1 MGVVGRG
8 QRLPP
13 TARKREAKKGGIK
26 KRKREGVRRKETM
39 RGRGKEKENGAKGG
53 GGRSRQRLG
62 GAGVRGGAEGSNT
75 RKRQVFQKQ
84 MR

>member
-1 MGVVGRG
+1 VGVVGRG

-13 TARKREAKKGGIK
+13 TARKREAKKGGNK

-62 GAGVRGGAEGSNT
+62 GVGRGCGSSDYWT
-75 RKRQVFQKQ
+75 VYKKFP
-84 MR
+84 M